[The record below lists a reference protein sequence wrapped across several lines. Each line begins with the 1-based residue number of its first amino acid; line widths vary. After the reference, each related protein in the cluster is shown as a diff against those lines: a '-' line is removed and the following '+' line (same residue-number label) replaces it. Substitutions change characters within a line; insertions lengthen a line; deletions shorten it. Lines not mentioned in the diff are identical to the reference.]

1 MKTLDEIVD
10 IYYNAVLKYESY
22 LQKYTKNEEVNK
34 YNNISKIDEMV
45 HKIENVVKECYEN
58 ECMPWRQIE
67 IDIREGIK
75 KDFQKREKI
84 PFYLRAED
92 GISDSLSLNAEQEL
106 LEYYLKK
113 WYDINT
119 DEFEDKLEQEI
130 CDLYTND
137 SLDSEKYSKQTL
149 ELKEIS
155 MIFQNACK
163 EVYNIYI
170 GEYQFD
176 EENSNKIDI
185 ELNNGRTMRI
195 NQTES
200 DKIRCGIVIETLDEN
215 RKLEDRELISE
226 GDFVMLINYY
236 RYIKEND
243 IKDEFIN
250 RDGLND
256 REEFQEEY
264 EI

>member
-22 LQKYTKNEEVNK
+22 LQKYEKNEEVSK
-34 YNNISKIDEMV
+34 YNNISKIDEIV
-45 HKIENVVKECYEN
+45 HKIEREC
-58 ECMPWRQIE
+58 
-67 IDIREGIK
+67 IK
-75 KDFQKREKI
+75 KEFQKREKI
-84 PFYLRAED
+84 PFYLRVED
-92 GISDSLSLNAEQEL
+92 EISDILSLNAEQEL
-106 LEYYLKK
+106 LKYYLKK
-113 WYDINT
+113 GYDINT

-130 CDLYTND
+130 CDFYAND

-155 MIFQNACK
+155 MIFQKACK

-185 ELNNGRTMRI
+185 ELNNRRTMII

-200 DKIRCGIVIETLDEN
+200 DKIRCGIAIETLDDKG
-215 RKLEDRELISE
+215 KLEDRELISE

-256 REEFQEEY
+256 REEFQQEC
-264 EI
+264 EICEI